1 LRYSVFSLLLDLD
14 DLPLLGRGLCLFA
27 YNGWGLFSFRDSDHG
42 DGVQP
47 LRNWVQG
54 CLSRARIDA
63 DGGAIRILCY
73 PRILG
78 YAFNPLTVF
87 FCHSR
92 DGALKAILYEVS
104 NTHGER
110 HTYVIPVGASDTPTV
125 HQWCRKEFFV
135 SPFIP
140 MNCAYEFKVAPP
152 GERVS
157 IVIEEQDED
166 GLLLVAA
173 FSGVRR
179 SLNDAALLRAFFAYP
194 LMTIKIIAAIHF
206 EAVRLLFK
214 RAPVFSHTR
223 AKQRFA
229 VSIASPSTLN
239 KP

>member
-1 LRYSVFSLLLDLD
+1 MLLDLD
-14 DLPLLGRGLCLFA
+14 ELPRLGRNLRLFA
-27 YNGWGLFSFRDSDHG
+27 YNGRGLFSFRDADHG
-42 DGVQP
+42 DGVRP
-47 LRNWVQG
+47 LRNWVED
-54 CLSRARIDA
+54 CLKQAGIDSHK
-63 DGGAIRILCY
+63 GAIRALCY
-73 PRILG
+73 PRVFG

-92 DGALKAILYEVS
+92 DGALKAIFYEVS

-110 HTYVIPVGASDTPTV
+110 HTYVIPVGASETPIIR
-125 HQWCRKEFFV
+125 QACRKEFFV

-140 MNCAYEFKVAPP
+140 MNCSYEFKVAPP

-157 IVIEEQDED
+157 IVIEEQDEE

-179 SLNDAALLRAFFAYP
+179 SLTDGALLRAFFAYP
-194 LMTIKIIAAIHF
+194 LMTIKIVAAIHF

-214 RAPVFSHTR
+214 RAPMFSHTR
-223 AKQRFA
+223 AQQRFA
-229 VSIASPSTLN
+229 VSIVSTSTPN